1 MRQVGAAPAR
11 APQAQAGCAQVFRS
25 DPAPSRLKYRLERL
39 MLTPLFR
46 FSLRFGLPFLVG
58 LGGASWYFSIDS
70 NREAFIGAVQSVRDQ
85 IEGRPEFRV
94 NLMAIDGASESVAE
108 DVREILSLDFPLSS
122 FDLDLEE
129 MHGIVTGLDAVKSA
143 SLRIKQGG
151 VLEVSVVERV
161 PVVLWR
167 GLRGLELRDETGV
180 FVGPAGTRAA
190 HPELPVI
197 AGAGAE
203 ADVPEALELFAAAA
217 PLAGRLRGLERIGNR
232 RWDVVLDEGQ
242 RILLPEEGAVQALER
257 AMAMDGAV
265 DMLSRDIAAVD
276 LRLAQRPTL
285 RLHQDA
291 AQEYWRIKSIE
302 TGEKR

>member
-11 APQAQAGCAQVFRS
+11 VQQRPAGRAQAYRS

-58 LGGASWYFSIDS
+58 IGGASWYFSYDS
-70 NREAFIGAVQSVRDQ
+70 NRESFLGAIQSVRDQ
-85 IEGRPEFRV
+85 IESRPEFRV
-94 NLMAIDGASESVAE
+94 DLMAIDGASDGVAA

-122 FDLDLEE
+122 FDLDLDE
-129 MHGIVTGLDAVKSA
+129 MRGIVTGLDAVKSA
-143 SLRIKQGG
+143 TLRIKQGG
-151 VLEVSVVERV
+151 VLEVSIVERV

-167 GLRGLELRDETGV
+167 GVRGLELLDEEGV
-180 FVGPAGTRAA
+180 LVGPAGRRASHA
-190 HPELPVI
+190 DLPVI

-203 ADVPEALELFAAAA
+203 ARVPEALELFTAAT

-232 RWDVVLDEGQ
+232 RWDLVLDEGQ
-242 RILLPEEGAVQALER
+242 RILLPEEDAVQALER

-285 RLHQDA
+285 RLNHDA
-291 AQEYWRIKSIE
+291 AQEYWRIKAIE

>member
-1 MRQVGAAPAR
+1 MRQVGAAPVR
-11 APQAQAGCAQVFRS
+11 AQQAQSGRPQVFRS

-46 FSLRFGLPFLVG
+46 FTLRFGLPFLVG

-70 NREAFIGAVQSVRDQ
+70 NREAFVGAVQSVRDQ

-94 NLMAIDGASESVAE
+94 DLMAIDGASESVAA

-122 FDLDLEE
+122 FDLDLDE
-129 MHGIVTGLDAVKSA
+129 MHGIVTGLDAVKAA

-151 VLEVSVVERV
+151 VLEVSIVERV

-167 GLRGLELRDETGV
+167 GLRGLELLDETGIL
-180 FVGPAGTRAA
+180 VGPAGTRSA

-203 ADVPEALELFAAAA
+203 TDVPEALELFAAAA

-232 RWDVVLDEGQ
+232 RWDLVLDEGQ
-242 RILLPEEGAVQALER
+242 RVLLPEEGAVQALER

-285 RLHQDA
+285 RLHDAA

>member
-1 MRQVGAAPAR
+1 MRQVGAAPVR
-11 APQAQAGCAQVFRS
+11 AQQAQSGRPQVFRS

-46 FSLRFGLPFLVG
+46 FTLRFGLPFLVG
-58 LGGASWYFSIDS
+58 LGGASWYFSIES
-70 NREAFIGAVQSVRDQ
+70 NREAFVGAVQSVRDQ

-94 NLMAIDGASESVAE
+94 DLMAIDGASESVAA

-122 FDLDLEE
+122 FDLDLDE
-129 MHGIVTGLDAVKSA
+129 MHGIVTGLDAVKAA

-151 VLEVSVVERV
+151 VLEVSIVERV

-167 GLRGLELRDETGV
+167 GLRGLELLDETGIL
-180 FVGPAGTRAA
+180 VGPAGTRSA
-190 HPELPVI
+190 HSELPVI

-203 ADVPEALELFAAAA
+203 TDVPEALELFAAAA

-232 RWDVVLDEGQ
+232 RWDLVLDEGQ
-242 RILLPEEGAVQALER
+242 RVLLPEEGAVQALER

-285 RLHQDA
+285 RLHDAA